1 MEKGTISVSTENIFP
16 IIKKF
21 LYSEQEIF
29 LRELVSNA
37 VDATTKVRKLAGMGE
52 VSGELG
58 ELFIEVSVD
67 KEAKTLTISDRG
79 LGMTVDEVKR
89 YINTIALSSAEEFVK
104 KFENSTDKANIIG
117 HFGLGFYSAFMVA
130 DRVEIFTKSY
140 KDEPAAHWT
149 CDGSTEFTLGETTK
163 EVRGTDIVL
172 HISQESEEYLN
183 ESKIKEMLDK
193 YCKFLP
199 VQIRFGTEER
209 DSLLLKDEEGK
220 PVKETAPK
228 VINNTEPVWIKSPA
242 ELKDEDY
249 LSFYNELYPYS
260 EPPLFWIHINTDF
273 PFNLKGV
280 LFFPKFKN
288 NFELNRNK
296 IHLYSN
302 QVFVTDSVEQIVPE
316 FLTLLQ
322 GVIDSPDIPLNVS
335 RSYLQGDPN
344 VKKIS
349 QHIVKKVG
357 DKLFEIF
364 RNNRE
369 DFQQKWESLS
379 VFVKYGMLSDDKF
392 YETANKFCLYQ
403 TTLGGQ
409 YTFEELKEKISPLQT
424 DKNKNLVVLYTTDKD
439 AQDSYIQNAQKYN
452 YEVLIMDAVI
462 DNHFINSL
470 EQKLT
475 DVSFKR
481 VDADT
486 LNKLIEKEETLES
499 VLSKEEEERLK
510 GIFTETIDNKSASIE
525 LKALSPDD
533 LPVQITKNEFMRRM
547 AEMSKMG
554 GSQYGFM
561 GEMPENY
568 SLVVNTNHPIASKI
582 LKEENGK
589 ETVKKL
595 YDLALLSQGMLKGKP
610 LTDFIQRTYASL

>member
-1 MEKGTISVSTENIFP
+1 
-16 IIKKF
+16 
-21 LYSEQEIF
+21 
-29 LRELVSNA
+29 
-37 VDATTKVRKLAGMGE
+37 
-52 VSGELG
+52 
-58 ELFIEVSVD
+58 
-67 KEAKTLTISDRG
+67 
-79 LGMTVDEVKR
+79 
-89 YINTIALSSAEEFVK
+89 
-104 KFENSTDKANIIG
+104 
-117 HFGLGFYSAFMVA
+117 
-130 DRVEIFTKSY
+130 
-140 KDEPAAHWT
+140 
-149 CDGSTEFTLGETTK
+149 
-163 EVRGTDIVL
+163 
-172 HISQESEEYLN
+172 
-183 ESKIKEMLDK
+183 
-193 YCKFLP
+193 
-199 VQIRFGTEER
+199 
-209 DSLLLKDEEGK
+209 
-220 PVKETAPK
+220 
-228 VINNTEPVWIKSPA
+228 
-242 ELKDEDY
+242 
-249 LSFYNELYPYS
+249 
-260 EPPLFWIHINTDF
+260 
-273 PFNLKGV
+273 
-280 LFFPKFKN
+280 
-288 NFELNRNK
+288 
-296 IHLYSN
+296 
-302 QVFVTDSVEQIVPE
+302 VEQIVPE

-392 YETANKFCLYQ
+392 YDTANKFCLYQ
-403 TTLGGQ
+403 TTAGGQ

-470 EQKLT
+470 EQKLSDT
-475 DVSFKR
+475 SFKR

-499 VLSKEEEERLK
+499 VLSKDEEEKLK
-510 GIFTETIDNKSASIE
+510 AIFTETIDNKSASIE

-568 SLVVNTNHPIASKI
+568 ALVVNTNHPIASKI
-582 LKEENGK
+582 LQDANGK

-595 YDLALLSQGMLKGKP
+595 YDLALLSQGMLKGKA
-610 LTDFIQRTYASL
+610 LTDFIQRTYAGI